1 MENNRI
7 EGHLVI
13 VMAIEHYNPL
23 SMIRSLGKNGIC
35 PVYIA
40 IKGKGKIASS
50 SRYISKTHYADTIE
64 EAYELLLKNYSK
76 EELPPFIL
84 CTDDKTI
91 SYLDKHY
98 EEIKDRFIF
107 FNAGQEGRINE
118 FMNKYRILKL
128 AEKHGLPTLKTYYVE
143 CGTIPEDLEYPV
155 ITKSMSPI
163 EGGWKSDVHICN
175 DRKELEEAYKQIRSS
190 MVLIQKYLDK
200 KNEYTLEGFSVDHGN
215 ESHFAI
221 SISYNYLIKGY
232 YSPYFTVGNTDNEKI
247 NSALSAMLKEIGFEG
262 IFEIEFLLGQDDT
275 LYFTEIN
282 FRNSPWSYPSS
293 ALGNPVPEMWM
304 RSMLKKHVVCDKN
317 DVPENFTGMIEP
329 IDYGKRVQSGMIT
342 QAEWL
347 YDFKKANVT
356 FYYDPDD
363 PEPYYLMM
371 DNFEMFT

>member
-64 EAYELLLKNYSK
+64 EAYELLLENYSN
-76 EELPPFIL
+76 EELAPFIL

-128 AEKHGLPTLKTYYVE
+128 AEKHGLPTLKT
-143 CGTIPEDLEYPV
+143 
-155 ITKSMSPI
+155 
-163 EGGWKSDVHICN
+163 
-175 DRKELEEAYKQIRSS
+175 
-190 MVLIQKYLDK
+190 
-200 KNEYTLEGFSVDHGN
+200 
-215 ESHFAI
+215 
-221 SISYNYLIKGY
+221 
-232 YSPYFTVGNTDNEKI
+232 
-247 NSALSAMLKEIGFEG
+247 
-262 IFEIEFLLGQDDT
+262 
-275 LYFTEIN
+275 
-282 FRNSPWSYPSS
+282 
-293 ALGNPVPEMWM
+293 
-304 RSMLKKHVVCDKN
+304 
-317 DVPENFTGMIEP
+317 
-329 IDYGKRVQSGMIT
+329 
-342 QAEWL
+342 
-347 YDFKKANVT
+347 
-356 FYYDPDD
+356 
-363 PEPYYLMM
+363 
-371 DNFEMFT
+371 